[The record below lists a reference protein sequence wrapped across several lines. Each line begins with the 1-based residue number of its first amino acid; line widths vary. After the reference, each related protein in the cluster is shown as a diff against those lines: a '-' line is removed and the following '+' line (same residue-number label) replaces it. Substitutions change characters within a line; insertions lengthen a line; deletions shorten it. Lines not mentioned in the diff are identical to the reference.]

1 MSVSYVHT
9 LGDSTIDNLYWI
21 IRLGGDNPGER
32 SVEGRLQESLGD
44 QYAVISHAYD
54 GFTTESV
61 LHGDRVGSVLPQM
74 GNTKRDYL
82 QKKLSGRALEVQPLA
97 DLKQEV
103 EGKSDST
110 HYVVLSVGGN
120 DFRVRLGN
128 PIELLREIPKV
139 QERYLEIVKQI
150 QGIQGRDVRPILMLQ
165 YRPDARNDN
174 YGIYTILRWVGR
186 IAVAVNTLCIAT
198 IALSSLAAYK
208 GKIRMRTGVIM
219 ILLSGTPLALLSRA
233 IPLKVTKEAFMGHD
247 IAIAMIG
254 ALLEKFYSPI
264 LERAK
269 ELRIPILDLTNT
281 FDPYQPLY
289 DSGIEPGPKGGI
301 LIANG
306 IEHVVKNHDYQGT
319 SRIYSALPATAKYD
333 SVEND
338 NPAGWEVLRID
349 TP

>member
-21 IRLGGDNPGER
+21 IRLGGDNPKER

-44 QYAVISHAYD
+44 QYQVISHAYD

-61 LHGDRVGSVLPQM
+61 LHGDMVGSVLAN
-74 GNTKRDYL
+74 GGGAAYL
-82 QKKLSGRALEVQPLA
+82 QEKCSEQSRDVQPLA
-97 DLKQEV
+97 DLKREV
-103 EGKSDST
+103 EGKPDVP

-128 PIELLREIPKV
+128 PIDLLREIPKV

-150 QGIQGRDVRPILMLQ
+150 QDLKGRDVRPILMLQ

-198 IALSSLAAYK
+198 IAISSLAAYK
-208 GKIRMRTGVIM
+208 GKIRMRTGVIAV
-219 ILLSGTPLALLSRA
+219 LLSGTIFALGSRA
-233 IPLKVTKEAFMGHD
+233 IPLKVTKEAFIGHD

-254 ALLEKFYSPI
+254 ALLEKFYAPI

-269 ELRIPILDLTNT
+269 EDHIPVLDLTNT
-281 FDPYQPLY
+281 FDPYKPLY
-289 DSGIEPGPKGGI
+289 DSGIEPGPMGGI

-319 SRIYSALPATAKYD
+319 SRIYSAPPATAKYD
-333 SVEND
+333 STEND

>member
-9 LGDSTIDNLYWI
+9 LGDSTIDNLYWVI
-21 IRLGGDNPGER
+21 GQGKTKEL
-32 SVEGRLQESLGD
+32 SVEGHLQKGLGD
-44 QYAVISHAYD
+44 QYEVISHAYD

-82 QKKLSGRALEVQPLA
+82 QEKILGRALDVQPLA
-97 DLKQEV
+97 DLKREV
-103 EGKSDST
+103 EGKPDAT
-110 HYVVLSVGGN
+110 HYVLLSVGGN

-128 PIELLREIPKV
+128 PIELLSEIPKV

-150 QGIQGRDVRPILMLQ
+150 QDLKGRDVRPILMLQ

-198 IALSSLAAYK
+198 IAL
-208 GKIRMRTGVIM
+208 MRTGVIAV
-219 ILLSGTPLALLSRA
+219 LLSGTIFALGSRA

-254 ALLEKFYSPI
+254 ALLEKFYAPI

-269 ELRIPILDLTNT
+269 EDRIPVLDLTNT

-289 DSGIEPGPKGGI
+289 DSGIEPGLLGGV
-301 LIANG
+301 LIAKG
-306 IEHVVKNHDYQGT
+306 IEHIVKNHDYQGI
-319 SRIYSALPATAKYD
+319 SRIYSAPLATSRYD
-333 SVEND
+333 STEND